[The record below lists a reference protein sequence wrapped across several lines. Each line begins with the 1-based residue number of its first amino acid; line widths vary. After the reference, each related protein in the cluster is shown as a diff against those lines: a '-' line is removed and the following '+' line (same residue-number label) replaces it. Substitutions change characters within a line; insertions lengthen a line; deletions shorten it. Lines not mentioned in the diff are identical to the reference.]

1 MKFNPHACALSK
13 AACHAQAFRRLSPES
28 QETFMWLV
36 LEWHGTIDE
45 LLTAVSLLSQDDGT
59 GEGNLP
65 NSGYK

>member
-13 AACHAQAFRRLSPES
+13 AAVQAQAFRCLSPEA

-45 LLTAVSLLSQDDGT
+45 LLAAVSLLSQDDGS

-65 NSGYK
+65 NGGYK